1 MLAIEKHHE
10 KENVNSLSLFEH
22 ILLFSDK
29 MDFSYKRLKVKD
41 ECFESNILDIDF
53 EIVNN
58 KFILECRCI
67 RSFSDDELSK
77 SEKYQKILK
86 RVQEN

>member
-1 MLAIEKHHE
+1 
-10 KENVNSLSLFEH
+10 
-22 ILLFSDK
+22 

-67 RSFSDDELSK
+67 RPFSDDELSK

-86 RVQEN
+86 RVQEFASKLNLGYEIRFE